1 MEKMMTIND
10 KLKIQAYVDGEL
22 DKAEAKKVEA
32 LIATDAEARNVYEE
46 LKTTATLLKENEPEV
61 KLSVPRE
68 LYWQQIYSKIQQ
80 AESKPVSVF
89 EYISCIIQLAFSRK
103 YLVPVTAAIAIFAG
117 VLTVKEIV
125 KPTEDYLVVIENVA
139 DDIGSYSFRASS
151 EKMFVVW
158 IYNKETESPKPVNN
172 EPDDLTF
179 EGGVS
184 YQ

>member
-1 MEKMMTIND
+1 MITIND

-32 LIATDAEARNVYEE
+32 LISTDAGARAVYEE
-46 LKTTATLLKENEPEV
+46 LKATATLLKENEPEV

-80 AESKPVSVF
+80 AESEPVSVF
-89 EYISCIIQLAFSRK
+89 EYISNFVQLAFARR

-117 VLTVKEIV
+117 IFTVKEIAR
-125 KPTEDYLVVIENVA
+125 PTEDYLVVIENVA
-139 DDIGSYSFRASS
+139 DEVGSYSFRASS

-158 IYNKETESPKPVNN
+158 IYNKDVENTKPVN
-172 EPDDLTF
+172 DDLNDLMLE
-179 EGGVS
+179 EGVI